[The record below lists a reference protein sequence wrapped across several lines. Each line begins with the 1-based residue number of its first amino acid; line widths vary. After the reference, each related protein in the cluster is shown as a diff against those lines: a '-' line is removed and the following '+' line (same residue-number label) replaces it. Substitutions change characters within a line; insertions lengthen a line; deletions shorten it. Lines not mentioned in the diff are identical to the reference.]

1 MLDDLTEN
9 FSSLLFSLS
18 LLLLLLLLL
27 LFDKFRGKMLL
38 GSVKDVLVDRPEI
51 RLGGGSPNTVFIKR
65 ALLKLDIS

>member
-18 LLLLLLLLL
+18 LLLLLLLL
-27 LFDKFRGKMLL
+27 FDKFKGKMLL

>member
-18 LLLLLLLLL
+18 LLLLLLL

>member
-18 LLLLLLLLL
+18 LLLLLLLL

-51 RLGGGSPNTVFIKR
+51 RPGGGSPNTVFIKR

>member
-18 LLLLLLLLL
+18 LLLLLLL

-51 RLGGGSPNTVFIKR
+51 RPGGGSPNTVFIKR